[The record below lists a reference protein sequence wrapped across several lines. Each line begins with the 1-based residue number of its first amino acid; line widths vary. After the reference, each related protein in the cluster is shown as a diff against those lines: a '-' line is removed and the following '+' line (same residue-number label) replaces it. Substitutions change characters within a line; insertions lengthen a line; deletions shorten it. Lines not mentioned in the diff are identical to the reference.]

1 MGSGIV
7 VGVDPSAA
15 GGSAL
20 RWALRD
26 ACVRQLPVTAVRAWM
41 PSAVFGYGA
50 AGMLMS
56 GGDAL
61 EAETLA
67 AEQLALAREAV
78 AGSGALTTRS
88 EAVLGSPAEVLLAR
102 TDAELLVVG
111 TRGAGTL
118 SRLVLGSVSSAVLHH
133 ATTVV
138 VVVPELPEPVGP
150 PERVL
155 VGYDHS
161 ASALAAVRFAA
172 DHARRHGAA
181 LVPVHVREQ
190 LWVEGAAGDRVEDP
204 LAARQLLQDPSLR
217 AALDTAGLDLDD
229 VHPQVVPGQA
239 ADRLTSMVTP
249 RDVLVLGARGQRGF
263 ARLLLGSTSTQ
274 CAQHAVC
281 PVVVVRARP

>member
-1 MGSGIV
+1 MESGIV

-26 ACVRQLPVTAVRAWM
+26 AGVRQLPVTALRAWM

-138 VVVPELPEPVGP
+138 VVVPELPEPTGP

-229 VHPQVVPGQA
+229 VHPQVVPGVPDTGDAAGQA
-239 ADRLTSMVTP
+239 TSRSVP
-249 RDVLVLGARGQRGF
+249 VR
-263 ARLLLGSTSTQ
+263 TS
-274 CAQHAVC
+274 
-281 PVVVVRARP
+281 

>member
-1 MGSGIV
+1 MESGIV
-7 VGVDPSAA
+7 VGVDPSGA

-26 ACVRQLPVTAVRAWM
+26 AGVRQLPVTALRAWM

-56 GGDAL
+56 GGDAQ

-67 AEQLALAREAV
+67 AEQLELAREAV

-138 VVVPELPEPVGP
+138 VVVPELPEPTGP

-155 VGYDHS
+155 VGYDRS

-172 DHARRHGAA
+172 DLARRHGAA

-190 LWVEGAAGDRVEDP
+190 LWVEGAAGDLVEDP
-204 LAARQLLQDPSLR
+204 VAARQLLQDPSLR

-274 CAQHAVC
+274 CAQHAGC